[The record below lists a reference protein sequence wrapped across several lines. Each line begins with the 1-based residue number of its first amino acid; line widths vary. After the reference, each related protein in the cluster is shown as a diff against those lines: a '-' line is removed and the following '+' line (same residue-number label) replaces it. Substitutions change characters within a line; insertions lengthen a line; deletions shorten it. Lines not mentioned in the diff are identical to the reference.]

1 MIGVLA
7 DHDATQQAGS
17 WESLGNRLVGDG
29 SNGHLFFTPAAGV
42 LPASMLD
49 DFQNGR
55 HKFQLFARFAADSL
69 ARLAAARA
77 QPFSV
82 GKIVFHNFAGEVS
95 GKRSTTA
102 TAAAMFVNDDG
113 GFIHCFMFRHM
124 VEQLVGLEQWQLIRV
139 DALGMGTILATQQ
152 PFDVML
158 DLLQLPLQL
167 ANRRLLLSNDLM
179 TERQIVWA

>member
-1 MIGVLA
+1 
-7 DHDATQQAGS
+7 
-17 WESLGNRLVGDG
+17 
-29 SNGHLFFTPAAGV
+29 
-42 LPASMLD
+42 
-49 DFQNGR
+49 
-55 HKFQLFARFAADSL
+55 
-69 ARLAAARA
+69 
-77 QPFSV
+77 
-82 GKIVFHNFAGEVS
+82 
-95 GKRSTTA
+95 
-102 TAAAMFVNDDG
+102 
-113 GFIHCFMFRHM
+113 MFRHM